1 MNFPFVVILLLK
13 LKTMYLL
20 NHKFIGVIVIVISHG
35 SLLCHHTSYNL
46 QTSHEH
52 FSRVMLG
59 YLVRMEALRVIM
71 T

>member
-13 LKTMYLL
+13 FKTMYLL
-20 NHKFIGVIVIVISHG
+20 NHKFFGVIMIVISHE

-52 FSRVMLG
+52 LSRVMFG
-59 YLVRMEALRVIM
+59 YMVRMEALRVIM